1 MKKGKGKGGG
11 RGEAG
16 GGNVVEIGGEP
27 AHTTG
32 QPGRGGSEVTQTAR
46 ALPRVRNALTASR
59 PHAPKP
65 VDPGK
70 HRKAGTAAKRAG
82 NTAPAPRSP

>member
-32 QPGRGGSEVTQTAR
+32 QPGRGGSAVTLDRSCTSQRAKCTHSKPTAR
-46 ALPRVRNALTASR
+46 
-59 PHAPKP
+59 PKA
-65 VDPGK
+65 
-70 HRKAGTAAKRAG
+70 R
-82 NTAPAPRSP
+82 